1 MKSSESAALPEDVK
15 LATLKEAKGGSWYD
29 DNWKPYCVRDE
40 CTSGL
45 QRMEK
50 HPYGFECKTCKN
62 KIGWDLTRLDD
73 SPLNRVGS
81 SKLAAE

>member
-29 DNWKPYCVRDE
+29 NWKPYCVRE
-40 CTSGL
+40 ACPSGL

-50 HPYGFECKTCKN
+50 HPYGFECKTCGN

-81 SKLAAE
+81 SKLGSG